1 MSREEKYLLALARER
16 YRGSLYRVALYLF
29 LRLDFEHYG
38 VINQALIA
46 EDLEMERPEVNVIIK
61 ELVEDNYLVMG
72 EKVGRH
78 NTYKLEYQY
87 ADDML

>member
-1 MSREEKYLLALARER
+1 MNLREKYLLALAREK
-16 YRGSLYRVALYLF
+16 YRGSMYRVAMYLY
-29 LRLDFEHYG
+29 LRLDFEEYG

-87 ADDML
+87 VDDMI